1 MVFAHGTAQTQFTEA
16 DNSDSDM
23 ATAAMLGDN
32 KSKLIAA
39 FVLGPCW
46 HGLSDTEYTTFVRY
60 AQNFF
65 SDDRKLWRK
74 STDGAHKLVV
84 WPEKRLDILR
94 AAHDCL
100 GHRGQY
106 ATSQFVSER
115 FWWPTMQEDVAWYV
129 RTCHLCQVRQHRKVL
144 IPPTVALPGGLGMRW
159 YIDSM
164 KMPASNGYR
173 IIVVARCSVSAWPEW
188 RMLRTENDRTLGD
201 FIFQDLICRWG
212 CLVELVTDNGSAFL
226 SAVRDLEKRFNL
238 HHIKI
243 SPYNSKANGIVERS
257 HFDTRQV
264 LFKAADGDQKR
275 WSQVAHY
282 AFWAERVTVR
292 KRMGCSPGDLSVST
306 SDFPTLE
313 RSQLIA
319 RRAIKLQKR
328 HDQLSL
334 LKSRVYRARIEA
346 AKKFERD
353 HPATIRD
360 FDFKPGSLVLMRH
373 TQIEKS
379 LNRKMRP
386 RYTGP
391 LVVVSRNRGGAYVLC
406 ELDGSVLHRAIAAF
420 RLVPYLPR
428 KAIALPPGFAD
439 ISQKR
444 LDELISSEDNGKDDE
459 EPEVSQELVA
469 DAGKDKANESEDSD
483 EED

>member
-1 MVFAHGTAQTQFTEA
+1 
-16 DNSDSDM
+16 
-23 ATAAMLGDN
+23 
-32 KSKLIAA
+32 
-39 FVLGPCW
+39 
-46 HGLSDTEYTTFVRY
+46 
-60 AQNFF
+60 
-65 SDDRKLWRK
+65 
-74 STDGAHKLVV
+74 
-84 WPEKRLDILR
+84 
-94 AAHDCL
+94 
-100 GHRGQY
+100 
-106 ATSQFVSER
+106 
-115 FWWPTMQEDVAWYV
+115 
-129 RTCHLCQVRQHRKVL
+129 
-144 IPPTVALPGGLGMRW
+144 
-159 YIDSM
+159 
-164 KMPASNGYR
+164 
-173 IIVVARCSVSAWPEW
+173 
-188 RMLRTENDRTLGD
+188 MLRD

-212 CLVELVTDNGSAFL
+212 SLVELVTDNGSAFL
-226 SAVRDLEKRFNL
+226 SAVRDLEKRFSL

-243 SPYNSKANGIVERS
+243 SPYNSKANAE
-257 HFDTRQV
+257 
-264 LFKAADGDQKR
+264 GDQKR

-292 KRMGCSPGDLSVST
+292 KRMGCSPYFAVTGCHPVLPMDIAEATYLSPPPT
-306 SDFPTLE
+306 SLL
-313 RSQLIA
+313 SSSKLIA

-334 LKSRVYRARIEA
+334 LKSRVYQARIEA

-391 LVVVSRNRGGAYVLC
+391 LIVVSRNRGGAYVLC
-406 ELDGSVLHRAIAAF
+406 ELDGSVLHRAIMVF

-428 KAIALPPGFAD
+428 KAIALLPGFAD

-444 LDELISSEDNGKDDE
+444 LDELISSEDDGEDNE
-459 EPEVSQELVA
+459 EPEISQELVA
-469 DAGKDKANESEDSD
+469 DTGEDKANESDSSD